1 MFESHLEEQILN
13 IVPPIYITPEFKEY
27 LSNNCKKKPSF
38 VKLLFSIIWQLL
50 NIIIFYGTVV
60 FDLYLL
66 YCYIKD
72 GDVVNLSLTILW
84 LFLPTLIVLF
94 YGLLS
99 SFRDFIVNGEKFEFR
114 EFFNQGSAFL
124 FLLLK

>member
-1 MFESHLEEQILN
+1 M
-13 IVPPIYITPEFKEY
+13 PPIYITPEFKEY
-27 LSNNCKKKPSF
+27 LNNNSKKKPSF

-50 NIIIFYGTVV
+50 NIIIFYGTFV

-84 LFLPTLIVLF
+84 LFLPTLIVVF
-94 YGLLS
+94 NGFLS
-99 SFRDFIVNGEKFEFR
+99 KFRDYIVNGEKFEFC
-114 EFFNQGSAFL
+114 EFFKHLGAFL
-124 FLLLK
+124 FLLLKGFVLVW